1 MYDRRQQGPKR
12 HRRTRRRGAVAKGA
26 SPATSPTCG
35 LVFQKTLEAARGAIA
50 QQPLALAVAHAIHGR
65 TTIVATVR
73 GGGARRFTHRLV
85 TSRPSA
91 KNLGMFVCCVTT
103 RRRSGSCRTL
113 PFLRDRGR
121 RGLAFAAPPLRLGV
135 LLASFS
141 ARTMFVLPLGRL
153 PTPQFRQAFRLSTVR
168 AGCDALP
175 ETSARN
181 LCEDKSAI
189 PAAGP
194 WQAHR
199 LRWYADSVPWEVLT
213 PLGSPRRISLILLG
227 HFALAPLS
235 LSAPQ
240 PTTADEPL
248 SPDVRTRTRRNRQ
261 DVTTRQAVARPRKQ
275 GRRLSRN
282 ALGSKDT
289 DEGACPSRRGKDN
302 QRRTLRSRRLPPA
315 RKRRQIPARATKKH

>member
-1 MYDRRQQGPKR
+1 M
-12 HRRTRRRGAVAKGA
+12 
-26 SPATSPTCG
+26 
-35 LVFQKTLEAARGAIA
+35 
-50 QQPLALAVAHAIHGR
+50 
-65 TTIVATVR
+65 
-73 GGGARRFTHRLV
+73 
-85 TSRPSA
+85 
-91 KNLGMFVCCVTT
+91 CCVTT

-153 PTPQFRQAFRLSTVR
+153 PTPQFRQAFRLSTV
-168 AGCDALP
+168 ALVVTP
-175 ETSARN
+175 CRKPPPATFAKTSPP
-181 LCEDKSAI
+181 SQP
-189 PAAGP
+189 PAPGRHTAFVGM
-194 WQAHR
+194 
-199 LRWYADSVPWEVLT
+199 LNSVPWEVLT

-302 QRRTLRSRRLPPA
+302 QRRTLR
-315 RKRRQIPARATKKH
+315 